1 MLPLPCL
8 ERGQGPPV
16 LLVHAV
22 GDSGRAFLPLLEHL
36 PAGRRYLA
44 PDQRGHGD
52 APKPE
57 GGYAVADFVG
67 DLLGLLD
74 SLGLDR
80 VALVGSSSGGLVA
93 QRLAADQPDRVSA
106 LVLVGCPHTLQGVAL
121 PSEVRDLEDPVP
133 PELVRG
139 FSASLSHRPLPPALL
154 DAVVSE
160 GVKAPAHVWTATVEG
175 LLAEPPPSRRT
186 PIAAPTLVLWG
197 EHDAILD
204 RAQQDA
210 LVRDIPGARLVVL
223 PDTGHVPIW
232 ECPDRVAAEIA
243 AFL

>member
-1 MLPLPCL
+1 MLPYL
-8 ERGQGPPV
+8 ERGEGRPV

-57 GGYAVADFVG
+57 SGYAVADFVE

-93 QRLAADQPDRVSA
+93 QRLAADHPDRVSA
-106 LVLVGCPHTLQGVAL
+106 LVLVGCPHTLQGVVL
-121 PSEVRDLEDPVP
+121 PDAVRELTDPLSPEVVGNLTAG
-133 PELVRG
+133 L
-139 FSASLSHRPLPPALL
+139 AYRPLPPSLAALAL
-154 DAVVSE
+154 TE
-160 GVKAPAHVWTATVEG
+160 GLKAPARVWRATLEG
-175 LLAEPPPSRRT
+175 LLAEPAPSRRA

-197 EHDAILD
+197 EHDAVLD

-232 ECPDRVAAEIA
+232 ECPDRVASEIA
-243 AFL
+243 AFT